1 MSYLYNGRVNIMGTG
16 KFVEKSYLYEEIDN
30 GNKLFKK
37 EAVKHIL
44 ASNRLQELFFSEK
57 NIDIIQNLLAYHVK
71 LQSNNRHNISRQ
83 SDNELKIIM
92 KSVYLQYGKNNN
104 NNINEQ
110 VKELNA
116 YVLDFC
122 IPLILSNIEQYLVFK
137 KDVSTLPVPLDNP
150 KYTSSTGTRTNPDY
164 IF

>member
-1 MSYLYNGRVNIMGTG
+1 MGTG
-16 KFVEKSYLYEEIDN
+16 KFAEKSYLYEEIDN
-30 GNKLFKK
+30 GNKLFKN

-44 ASNRLQELFFSEK
+44 SSNRLQELFFSEK
-57 NIDIIQNLLAYHVK
+57 NIDILQNLLAYHVK

-83 SDNELKIIM
+83 SDNELKIVM
-92 KSVYLQYGKNNN
+92 KSIYLQYGKNSN

-122 IPLILSNIEQYLVFK
+122 VPLILSNIEQYLVFK
-137 KDVSTLPVPLDNP
+137 KDVSTLPIPLDNP